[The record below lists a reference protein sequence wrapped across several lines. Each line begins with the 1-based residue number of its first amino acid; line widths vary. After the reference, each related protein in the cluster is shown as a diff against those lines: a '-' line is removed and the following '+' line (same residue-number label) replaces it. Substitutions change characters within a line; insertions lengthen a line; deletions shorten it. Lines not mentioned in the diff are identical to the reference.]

1 MQQLAAHKRVRV
13 CIRVRPPPAPP
24 RSSSSGSSSS
34 SSSSAPSSSGGGGS
48 HDRAVLVNA
57 AQQTISVVTNAATG
71 AGTCFHFDHVLAA
84 AATQREV
91 FAAAAQDIVDGVL
104 AGYNGTVLAYGQTGA
119 GKTFTM
125 SGGKRSFEDRGIAAR
140 AVSSVFAH
148 VQRDVEHAYVV
159 RASYLEVYNE
169 SLFDLLGDAAG
180 NHGAAEL
187 AIQENAR
194 GQTFVR
200 GLTRAVVRSEEA
212 ALDLLFQG
220 ETNRTIA
227 EHALNASSTRSH
239 CIFTLYVERKRLVDD
254 AFDGGDDG
262 DGDGSGSGS
271 GGISGGDET
280 VASKLHLVDL
290 AGSERMKKTQVSG
303 AMLKEAAH
311 INKSLTFLEQVVL
324 ALGDKKRQHVP
335 FRSTPLT
342 NLLKDSLGGNC
353 RTTLV
358 ACVWPEETHNEQTLA
373 TLRFATRMMRVKTS
387 PIVNRSGGGG
397 GGASVSSAASA
408 ALLQRYAL
416 EIRQLKE
423 ELALHDALAGRSGV
437 EYDAHALRTS
447 SHRARLR
454 EQIRA
459 FAADETQAP
468 PIVNAVQTREL
479 LAVFREL
486 LLDAEQRAK
495 PSPAEPR
502 APDGNPLVLPVVR
515 QIRALRA
522 ASPREIPHDK
532 TELPRLSVGEQSQ
545 SQSQSLSQNQ
555 SHGEPETTDDDDAE
569 PAAAVALPVLA
580 VRRPAPSDK
589 ELFELFQRQDE
600 PRPESLRDLDVA
612 KQNLRVAKRDAS
624 ALGLE
629 INRCKLAIDALT
641 LKLQESA
648 GDGAEGAGADAL
660 LLLQLKDAKKQYR
673 ERFERLQEKR
683 AEVQYL
689 LKIKQQMLQRVTR
702 EYERWKLQWLHARDA
717 ADAT

>member
-34 SSSSAPSSSGGGGS
+34 SSSSSAPSSSGGGGS

-57 AQQTISVVTNAATG
+57 AEQTISVVTNAATG

-262 DGDGSGSGS
+262 GGGGSGSG
-271 GGISGGDET
+271 SGGDET

-397 GGASVSSAASA
+397 GAGTCTAASA

-437 EYDAHALRTS
+437 EYDAHALRTP

-522 ASPREIPHDK
+522 ASPREVAYDK
-532 TELPRLSVGEQSQ
+532 TELPRLPVGEQNQ
-545 SQSQSLSQNQ
+545 SQ

-569 PAAAVALPVLA
+569 PAAAVTLPVLA

-589 ELFELFQRQDE
+589 ELFELFQRQEE

-648 GDGAEGAGADAL
+648 GDGEGERAGADTL